1 MDAFIVSL
9 SVVSLLAGLVL
20 AFVIYQ
26 VIRLVI
32 AHFRER
38 ADDEERKRF
47 LLLRMSD
54 RAVAIV
60 CAVCFF
66 ALVL

>member
-1 MDAFIVSL
+1 MDALFLALGVFA
-9 SVVSLLAGLVL
+9 LLAGLVL

-26 VIRLVI
+26 VIRLVL

-38 ADDEERKRF
+38 ADDDERKRF
-47 LLLRMSD
+47 MILRMSD
-54 RAVAIV
+54 RAVGIV
-60 CAVCFF
+60 CAICFL